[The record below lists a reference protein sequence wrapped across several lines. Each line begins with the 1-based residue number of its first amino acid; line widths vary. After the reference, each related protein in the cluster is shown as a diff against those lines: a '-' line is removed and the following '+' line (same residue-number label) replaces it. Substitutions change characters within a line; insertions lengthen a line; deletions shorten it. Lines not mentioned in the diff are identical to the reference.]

1 MKHLLKLTSSPS
13 DERTN
18 TFPSASQVDL
28 PCGSR
33 AVSRAFTQLPNSKNL
48 GGSPFRG
55 CTQCPSE
62 LDDFQNRRTSTRP
75 SHSTSISPV
84 EKGFCSKKRVDLPTQ
99 RRTGKHFVLQSRR
112 IPLSGFKFFLRPIE
126 NQLKTGRLQAFD
138 STCALGGVPVPTLGS
153 RKDISEKV

>member
-1 MKHLLKLTSSPS
+1 MLAPCTILRPFTAQITLMSSYQHVVIVVVLT
-13 DERTN
+13 
-18 TFPSASQVDL
+18 L
-28 PCGSR
+28 
-33 AVSRAFTQLPNSKNL
+33 
-48 GGSPFRG
+48 RG

-112 IPLSGFKFFLRPIE
+112 IPPPTLSGFKIFLRPIE